1 MGLASEFGDHS
12 CLSNNSKITA
22 IVFVV
27 ERDLSVRKSLE
38 FLIRSAGLHPESFG
52 SAQAFLVQPRVN
64 VPSCLI
70 LDVAIPGPNV
80 LELQKR
86 IASEH
91 SETPIIVVS
100 SRADISTTVQA
111 IKAGAVEFLTKPF
124 NHDALL
130 AAIRE
135 SLERSRL
142 ALDRELEL
150 RELHSRYALLTRRER
165 QVMARVICGVLNK
178 QTAIELGISEI
189 TVKAHRGRVMQKMKA
204 NSLPHLVR
212 MAERLDLEYFVT
224 PSSFLR
230 VAV

>member
-1 MGLASEFGDHS
+1 MGPASTFSDQSG
-12 CLSNNSKITA
+12 LPNNSRISA

-27 ERDLSVRKSLE
+27 ERELFVRRSFE
-38 FLIRSAGLHPESFG
+38 FLIRSKGWHPESFG

-70 LDVAIPGPNV
+70 LDVALSGPNA

-91 SETPIIVVS
+91 SETPIIFVS
-100 SRADISTTVQA
+100 SCGDISTIVRA

-135 SLERSRL
+135 SLERSRR

-150 RELHSRYALLTRRER
+150 RELHSRYALLTTRER
-165 QVMARVICGVLNK
+165 QVMARVIYGVLNK
-178 QTAIELGISEI
+178 QTAVELGISEI

-212 MAERLDLEYFVT
+212 MAERLDLEHFVF

>member
-1 MGLASEFGDHS
+1 MSLAGAFGDHPGS
-12 CLSNNSKITA
+12 PNNSKITA

-38 FLIRSAGLHPESFG
+38 FLIRSEGWRHESFG
-52 SAQAFLVQPRVN
+52 SAQAFLVRPPAN

-70 LDVAIPGPNV
+70 LDVAVPGPNA
-80 LELQKR
+80 LELQKT
-86 IASEH
+86 IARER
-91 SETPIIVVS
+91 SETPIIFVS
-100 SRADISTTVQA
+100 SYGDVSTTVQA

-124 NHDALL
+124 NHEALL
-130 AAIRE
+130 VAIRE

-150 RELHSRYALLTRRER
+150 RELHSRYALLTPRER
-165 QVMARVICGVLNK
+165 QVMARVIYGVLNK
-178 QTAIELGISEI
+178 QTAVELGISEI

-212 MAERLDLEYFVT
+212 MAERLDLEHFVF